1 MNTLPKSCNYYEK
14 YMKYKKKYIDYKNN
28 LLALSEKKSALIGGG
43 INAKI
48 AFLDGI
54 FIHVDYIDKS
64 DKTTKVVKYKII
76 KKVGSGVSG
85 TVYSL
90 EQIEPHLPPGSNNS
104 FVIKLTMLA
113 DDLVRAHNEQ
123 EGYSTDFL
131 KVEER
136 VKAIYQGRNGII
148 DFAIYKYL
156 GENLESFFKK
166 SDITGEML
174 SSLIR
179 QLHKQLHT
187 LNSNDTFHNDVKM
200 QNIVVHEVS
209 GNLELS
215 LIDYGNL
222 TRTYS
227 QRGTTH
233 TMCIRGCANFLLGSK
248 PPLIVDLQK
257 LVKELLP
264 KATSTDYVGFFNV
277 IICML
282 NSTFCAW
289 DIYVYIL
296 AIGTSYTTDNLL
308 NILCLLC
315 YVSNSAECDS
325 FLGNPTCISIV
336 EKIDRFLNIHT
347 QNDDNRDMFRSFVP
361 GGDMPVHTQ
370 RRILFLS
377 YLYFIITITDMSRY
391 ATFVH
396 ITKLPKLLWD
406 LSSCLDLQFNLKKFH
421 TDFSTIFNDGLLAPL
436 PPQTPP
442 QPPLQLQPP
451 LPTPPPITVKKQ
463 NNFKEFFKN

>member
-1 MNTLPKSCNYYEK
+1 
-14 YMKYKKKYIDYKNN
+14 MKYKKKYIDYKNN
-28 LLALSEKKSALIGGG
+28 LLALSGKKNALIGGG
-43 INAKI
+43 IDAQI

-54 FIHVDYIDKS
+54 FIRVSYNDKS
-64 DKTTKVVKYKII
+64 GPKVVKYRII

-104 FVIKLTMLA
+104 FVIKLTMLV
-113 DDLVRAHNEQ
+113 DDKVHGYNKQ
-123 EGYSTDFL
+123 EGYSLDFL

-166 SDITGEML
+166 SDITGKTL
-174 SSLIR
+174 LSLIQ
-179 QLHKQLHT
+179 QLHTQLYT

-222 TRTYS
+222 TRTHS

-233 TMCIRGCANFLLGSK
+233 SMCIRGCAEFLLGSK
-248 PPLIVDLQK
+248 PPLNAELQQ
-257 LVKELLP
+257 LVRALLP

-289 DIYVYIL
+289 DIYRVVLQID
-296 AIGTSYTTDNLL
+296 TSYTTNNLL

-315 YVSNSAECDS
+315 YVSNSAECDG

-336 EKIDRFLNIHT
+336 EKINRILNIHT
-347 QNDDNRDMFRSFVP
+347 QYDDNTVLFRDFIP

-377 YLYFIITITDMSRY
+377 YLYYIITITDMSIY

-406 LSSCLDLQFNLKKFH
+406 LSSCLDLQFNLK
-421 TDFSTIFNDGLLAPL
+421 DFNASFGTIFNEQLLVPL
-436 PPQTPP
+436 PPPAPSQH
-442 QPPLQLQPP
+442 P
-451 LPTPPPITVKKQ
+451 LPAPPSSPQTVEKGNDISK
-463 NNFKEFFKN
+463 FFN